1 MPNNYCEFKGLL
13 RNKVYRIG
21 DVILCSNKAKNVAIA
36 LAKTRLFNEVS
47 VQKNK
52 TDKMYMLFRNKP

>member
-1 MPNNYCEFKGLL
+1 LL

-36 LAKTRLFNEVS
+36 LAKTRLFSAKE
-47 VQKNK
+47 Q
-52 TDKMYMLFRNKP
+52 DKKYMLFRNKP